1 MPFVG
6 YVPFSS
12 TTPGEKNAL
21 IITKD
26 SLNPLS
32 FATRQQQAQILEEL

>member
-1 MPFVG
+1 MPLVG
-6 YVPFSS
+6 HIRFSS
-12 TTPGEKNAL
+12 TTSGEENAL

-32 FATRQQQAQILEEL
+32 FPTRQQQAQILEEL